1 MQPEEKHDLL
11 ATWLVLLLT
20 LHVHSILTL
29 STLFDLQV
37 VRLRGR
43 MRRGLGRDGQ
53 VFIGEL
59 QSLDAEEGEVWSR
72 HGRDL
77 RISETSPG

>member
-1 MQPEEKHDLL
+1 MCSQ
-11 ATWLVLLLT
+11 T
-20 LHVHSILTL
+20 
-29 STLFDLQV
+29 QV

-43 MRRGLGRDGQ
+43 VRRGLGRDGQ

-59 QSLDAEEGEVWSR
+59 QSLGLEEEEGEVWSR

-77 RISETSPG
+77 KISETSPG

>member
-1 MQPEEKHDLL
+1 MFYFHIVYSLQQ
-11 ATWLVLLLT
+11 TT
-20 LHVHSILTL
+20 RFSNT
-29 STLFDLQV
+29 QV

-43 MRRGLGRDGQ
+43 MRRNLGRDGQ

-59 QSLDAEEGEVWSR
+59 QSLEPEDGEVWSR

-77 RISETSPG
+77 KISETSPG

>member
-1 MQPEEKHDLL
+1 M
-11 ATWLVLLLT
+11 
-20 LHVHSILTL
+20 
-29 STLFDLQV
+29 FQV

-43 MRRGLGRDGQ
+43 MRGGLGREGQ

-59 QSLDAEEGEVWSR
+59 QSLDTEEEGEVWSR